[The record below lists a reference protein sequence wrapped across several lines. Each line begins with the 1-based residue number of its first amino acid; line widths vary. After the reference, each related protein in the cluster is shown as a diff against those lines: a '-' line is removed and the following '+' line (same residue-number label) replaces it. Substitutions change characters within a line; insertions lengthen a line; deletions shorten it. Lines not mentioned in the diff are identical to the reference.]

1 MLLTVS
7 REMDSFLQ
15 FTTVLIIFI
24 FVLGITWVATR
35 WIANVQNGK
44 TYGTNIEVVETY
56 RLTANKYIQII
67 KTGEKYLAVAICKDT
82 VTMLAEIPAEQ
93 IHLPDKTADSMPDFK
108 KFLEKA
114 RNMEK
119 NRKNEE

>member
-7 REMDSFLQ
+7 GDMNSYLQ
-15 FTTVLIIFI
+15 FCTVLIIFI
-24 FVLGITWVATR
+24 LVLGITWVATK
-35 WIANVQNGK
+35 WIANFQSGK
-44 TYGTNIEVVETY
+44 AGGTNIEIVETY

-67 KTGEKYLAVAICKDT
+67 RTGEKYLAVAICKDT

-93 IHLPDKTADSMPDFK
+93 IHLSDKSADPMTDFK
-108 KFLEKA
+108 KIFEKA
-114 RNMEK
+114 KIMDK